1 MTAAFL
7 LKWLIVLMIF
17 SSSNHVEVEE
27 VRTVDFLVMLQVSK
41 HEYARWVDM
50 SNVQMVTGRTRMTG
64 WLTSATDS
72 HSVKGLLSGA

>member
-7 LKWLIVLMIF
+7 SRSIVLMIF
-17 SSSNHVEVEE
+17 GSSAHVKTEE
-27 VRTVDFLVMLQVSK
+27 ARTVDRLVMSQVSE
-41 HEYARWVDM
+41 HESYVRWVDM

-72 HSVKGLLSGA
+72 HSVKGLL